1 MWGPGGREG
10 QRTDLST
17 CWGQMASPVV
27 TAEADRLQ
35 GLAAGE
41 VPTSPGQCQPGS
53 HDHAGRRLL
62 TPRNPEVGPFLF
74 LLHIN
79 DKRAG
84 RVWKNKPHLG
94 GQRPPWRRPRG
105 PVGRSSDGCGP
116 DPTMVFSRSKV
127 VLPARSLNSFG
138 GKGSRVENV
147 SSISFKIV

>member
-53 HDHAGRRLL
+53 HDHAGHRLL
-62 TPRNPEVGPFLF
+62 TPRNPEVGPFSFCFCFTLMTKG
-74 LLHIN
+74 L
-79 DKRAG
+79 DC
-84 RVWKNKPHLG
+84 VWKKKHHTSEASAPVETA
-94 GQRPPWRRPRG
+94 RG
-105 PVGRSSDGCGP
+105 PSG
-116 DPTMVFSRSKV
+116 KV
-127 VLPARSLNSFG
+127 LQRMRP
-138 GKGSRVENV
+138 
-147 SSISFKIV
+147 